1 MMNLKQYLTI
11 LLPLTLFFILSGCQ
25 TLNVRGQYM
34 SDQDLEQIIAKKPTK
49 ETVIE
54 MVGSPTYV
62 PSFSIDNW
70 YYIQRSLTS
79 RAWLEPK
86 VVEQRIIKI
95 TFNNNKVDEAIILMD
110 MHNENIK
117 ISSDFTKTHGTEQTG
132 IQKFVKN
139 MGRFNPTTNAK
150 KKRKKK

>member
-25 TLNVRGQYM
+25 TMDVRGQYV
-34 SDQDLEQIIAKKPTK
+34 SDQDIEQIIAKKPSK

-62 PSFSIDNW
+62 PSFSTDNW

-79 RAWLEPK
+79 RAWSEPN
-86 VVEQRIIKI
+86 VVEPRIIKI
-95 TFNNNKVDEAIILMD
+95 TFNNNKVNDAIILMD
-110 MHNENIK
+110 MQNENIK
-117 ISSDFTKTHGTEQTG
+117 ISSDFTKTYGTEQTN

-139 MGRFNPTTNAK
+139 MGRFNSTTSAK